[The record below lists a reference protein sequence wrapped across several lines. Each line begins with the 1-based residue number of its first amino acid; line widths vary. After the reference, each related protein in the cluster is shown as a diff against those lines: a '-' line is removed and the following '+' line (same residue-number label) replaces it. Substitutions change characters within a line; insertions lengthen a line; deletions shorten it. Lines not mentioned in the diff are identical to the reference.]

1 MVRWSTGRR
10 VALAAFGFLAI
21 VLSGCGSEP
30 RRATS
35 RIEQPLPADTLTQRM
50 REVGRHGGRFVIG
63 QTTSPKTFN
72 PHVGSGSSTTD
83 VTTQLFAGLVD
94 IDYHTYEDVPLLA
107 KSWDVSDDHLTYTF
121 HLRRG
126 ACFSDGH
133 PLTSEDV
140 LFSFQV
146 MLDDTLELST
156 RSLLRAGGVPFEVSA
171 PDSFTFVVK
180 LAAIQPTALPSIGA
194 VRILPKHRLEA
205 AYREGSFL
213 SAYGTSTPPESLVTS
228 GAWKLKAFEQ
238 DQKTVLEPNPC
249 WVGVDAKGQ
258 RLPYLDELVFLIGK
272 DQATIALRFHAG
284 EIDALDNVKPEDYAD
299 FEARAKSEGYSLYD
313 LGPSLNTNFL
323 FFNLNLAKTSGN
335 GRRAGEPIVGAGKYA
350 WFANPEFRRA
360 LSLAVDREALI
371 KGPFYGHA
379 VKNFTLFTVANK
391 LWHTADVRKDDYDPE
406 QAKAIL
412 ARLGFRDANGDGV
425 LEDPQGHRVSFTIK
439 TNGDNNVRMGMAT
452 LVQEDFKRIGVEAN
466 VQGVDFRAL
475 TTNLQDDFG
484 YEACLLG
491 LQTSVPPDPGMAGS
505 VLRSD
510 GTHHYWHPKQAKPV
524 NAFERSLDESF
535 EKVNAT
541 TDYAARKA
549 AVDEIQRLLNEESI
563 VVWLPAQIMRLP
575 VRSRFGNVD
584 PSIMPHRILW
594 NADRIFEKTP
604 APRR

>member
-1 MVRWSTGRR
+1 MSTWSSVRR
-10 VALAAFGFLAI
+10 VALAAFGLLAV
-21 VLSGCGSEP
+21 VLSGCGGEP
-30 RRATS
+30 RRSAS
-35 RIEQPLPADTLTQRM
+35 RAGMPLPPDTLQQRM

-63 QTTSPKTFN
+63 QTSSPKTFN
-72 PHVGSGSSTTD
+72 PHLASGSSTTD

-94 IDYHTYEDVPLLA
+94 IDYHSYEDIPLLA
-107 KSWDVSDDHLTYTF
+107 RSWDVSDDHLTYTF

-133 PLTSEDV
+133 PITSEDV

-146 MLDDTLELST
+146 MLDDSLELSS
-156 RSLLRAGGVPFEVSA
+156 RSLLIAGDRPFEVSA

-180 LAAIQPTALPSIGA
+180 LAALQPTALPSIGA
-194 VRILPKHRLEA
+194 VRILPKHKLES
-205 AYREGSFL
+205 AYREGRFL
-213 SAYGTSTPPESLVTS
+213 SAYGTNTRPESLVTS
-228 GAWKLKAFEQ
+228 GAWTLKAFEQ
-238 DQKTVLEPNPC
+238 DQKTVLAPNPY

-272 DQATIALRFHAG
+272 DQATLALRFHAG
-284 EIDALDNVKPEDYAD
+284 EVDGIDNVKPEDYAD
-299 FEARAKSEGYSLYD
+299 YDARAKAEAYTLYE

-323 FFNLNLAKTSGN
+323 FFNLNLAKAPGR
-335 GRRAGEPIVGAGKYA
+335 GRRVGEPVVGPAKYS
-350 WFANPEFRRA
+350 WFSDREFRRA
-360 LSLAVDREALI
+360 LSLAVDRDALI

-391 LWHTADVRKDDYDPE
+391 LWHTPDVRKDDYDPE
-406 QAKAIL
+406 QAKALL
-412 ARLGFRDANGDGV
+412 AGRGFRDRDGDGV
-425 LEDPQGHRVSFTIK
+425 VEDPQGRRVSFTIK

-452 LVQEDFKRIGVEAN
+452 LVQEDLRRIGIEAN

-505 VLRSD
+505 VLRSN
-510 GTHHYWHPKQAKPV
+510 GTHHYWHPKQARPV
-524 NAFERSLDESF
+524 NAFEQALDEAF
-535 EKVNAT
+535 GKVNAT
-541 TDYAARKA
+541 ADYAPRKA
-549 AVDEIQRLLNEESI
+549 AVDEIQRMLNEESI
-563 VVWLPAQIMRLP
+563 VIWLPAQIMRLP

-594 NADRIFEKTP
+594 NADRIFEKSP
-604 APRR
+604 GPGR